1 MNRAAAFIIP
11 IFFLVGLKLHNKEDT
26 RDELRQEMVQICE
39 ADATCETAINRYFER
54 CFDKTYEMGGRR
66 SGANLDMSDFVVCI
80 NRSSGKVIFDIEPT
94 E

>member
-26 RDELRQEMVQICE
+26 RGELRQEMVQICE

-54 CFDKTYEMGGRR
+54 
-66 SGANLDMSDFVVCI
+66 LD
-80 NRSSGKVIFDIEPT
+80 SSCHALSNS
-94 E
+94 